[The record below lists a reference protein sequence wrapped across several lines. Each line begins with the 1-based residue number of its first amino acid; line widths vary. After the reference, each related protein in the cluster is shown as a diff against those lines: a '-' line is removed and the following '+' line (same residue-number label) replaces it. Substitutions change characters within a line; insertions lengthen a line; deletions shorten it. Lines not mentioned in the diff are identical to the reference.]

1 MIFEAEAQQIRA
13 GAENPVTRVLVGIGV
28 YNPLAK
34 PESGMKG
41 ERA

>member
-1 MIFEAEAQQIRA
+1 MIFEAKAQPIRA
-13 GAENPVTRVLVGIGV
+13 GAGSPVTRVLVGIGV
-28 YNPLAK
+28 YNLLAK

>member
-1 MIFEAEAQQIRA
+1 MIFEAKSQSIKA
-13 GAENPVTRVLVGIGV
+13 GTETPVPWVLVGSGV

-34 PESGMKG
+34 QESGMKG

>member
-1 MIFEAEAQQIRA
+1 MIFEAKAQQIRA
-13 GAENPVTRVLVGIGV
+13 GAGSPVTRVLVGTGV

>member
-1 MIFEAEAQQIRA
+1 MIFEAKAQPIRA
-13 GAENPVTRVLVGIGV
+13 GAGNPVARVLVGGGV
-28 YNPLAK
+28 YNSLAK

>member
-1 MIFEAEAQQIRA
+1 MIFEAKAKPIKA
-13 GAENPVTRVLVGIGV
+13 GAENPVARVLVGIGV